1 MDVRVERSIRYLFG
15 LQSHGIKPG
24 LARVRALLDF
34 LGNPHRLF
42 RAIHVGGT
50 NGKGSTAA
58 MVASVLGRQGYR
70 VGLYTS
76 PHLIDFTE
84 RIQVDG
90 RVIPSDRVWAM
101 TEKVRQASDA
111 CLSEPPTFFEA
122 TTAMAFAHFAEAA
135 VDCAVIEVGLGG
147 RFDATNVLMPLVSVI
162 TTIGLDHQ
170 EYLGTTTEAVAF
182 EKAGIIQPGVP
193 VVAGRIPPGPLSV
206 IRRAAADQEAS
217 CAVLGEEFSVRGV
230 DAGQFSYDGRRC
242 RYDGLSCPLP
252 GRHQLDNAACAL
264 AALELA
270 GTRGLAVGEE
280 AVREG
285 LRAVRWPGRLELVSR
300 KPDVWLDGA
309 HNPQAA
315 EALAAHLTTL
325 SAGRTA
331 VASGRLI
338 LVVGMMRDKD
348 RKGVLVPLAAVPG
361 VSHLVVTS
369 AAHPRAADPRE
380 LARDCEGLGV
390 PVTVRPMVVEA
401 FAYAKNL
408 AGPDDTICVT
418 GSLLVVGEVK
428 AVLEG
433 TTVSGLRG

>member
-1 MDVRVERSIRYLFG
+1 MDVGVERSVRYLFG

-24 LARVRALLDF
+24 LARIRALLGF
-34 LGNPHRLF
+34 LGDPHRLF

-84 RIQVDG
+84 RIQVNG

-122 TTAMAFAHFAEAA
+122 TTALAFAHFADAA

-147 RFDATNVLMPLVSVI
+147 RFDATNVLTPLVSVI

-170 EYLGTTTEAVAF
+170 EYLGTTPEAIAF
-182 EKAGIIQPGVP
+182 EKAGIIKPGVP
-193 VVAGRIPPGPLSV
+193 VVAGRLSPETLSV
-206 IRRAAADQEAS
+206 IRGEAAEREAF
-217 CAVLGEEFSVRGV
+217 CLTLGEDF
-230 DAGQFSYDGRRC
+230 DACGEAPERFSYDGLRR
-242 RYDGLSCPLP
+242 RYGGLSCPLP

-270 GTRGLAVGEE
+270 EARGLAVGEE

-325 SAGRTA
+325 SARRA
-331 VASGRLI
+331 PVAQGRLI

-348 RKGVLVPLAAVPG
+348 RKGVLALLAAVPG
-361 VSHLVVTS
+361 VCHLVVTS
-369 AAHPRAADPRE
+369 AAHPRAADPQE

-390 PVTVRPMVVEA
+390 PVAVRPMVAEA
-401 FAYAKNL
+401 FAYARNL